1 MKKRVVFFITMI
13 IICTSFLMFSNKIQ
27 ATDKTLNS
35 SIEVEK
41 TEIKQGEETSF
52 ILKIDS
58 DEQINAFQAKINYDS
73 NIWEELDENSFEIKD
88 GWESL
93 KYNESKSNKIFIY
106 YI

>member
-41 TEIKQGEETSF
+41 TEIKQGEETSI

-58 DEQINAFQAKINYDS
+58 DEQINAFQAKIKYDN
-73 NIWEELDENSFEIKD
+73 NIWE
-88 GWESL
+88 
-93 KYNESKSNKIFIY
+93 
-106 YI
+106 